1 MTGGGDEVTEGQSDP
16 SEERL
21 LSSVQSLLI
30 GVRDLDR
37 SSAFYQDVMHLREVL
52 REDRIAVLVDDAKGP
67 VMLFLRQLY
76 RLRDAVRPG
85 PEALGIRS
93 ITFRVDSLVELDRIE
108 QRLRA
113 DKAFRDRYT
122 VDEDKVFE
130 VVRGWDPDR
139 LPLNIM
145 VKHTG
150 EKISLDAFRSTV
162 ARMYT
167 QDM

>member
-1 MTGGGDEVTEGQSDP
+1 VCNRKARHGWGGDDVTEGHL
-16 SEERL
+16 E
-21 LSSVQSLLI
+21 SSVESLLI

-37 SSAFYQDVMHLREVL
+37 SSAFYQEVMHLREVL
-52 REDRIAVLVDDAKGP
+52 RQDRIAVLVDDAKGP

-76 RLRDAVRPG
+76 RLGDAVRPG
-85 PEALGIRS
+85 PEALGVRS
-93 ITFRVDSLVELDRIE
+93 ITFRVDSLAELDRIE
-108 QRLRA
+108 QRLRGE
-113 DKAFRDRYT
+113 KAFRDRYS
-122 VDEDKVFE
+122 VDETKVFE

-150 EKISLDAFRSTV
+150 EQISLDEFRSAM

-167 QDM
+167 QDV

>member
-1 MTGGGDEVTEGQSDP
+1 MAGSGDDVTEDH
-16 SEERL
+16 L
-21 LSSVQSLLI
+21 DSSVQSLLI

-52 REDRIAVLVDDAKGP
+52 RQDRIAVLVDDAKES
-67 VMLFLRQLY
+67 VMVFLRQLY
-76 RLRDAVRPG
+76 RLREAVRPG
-85 PEALGIRS
+85 PEALGVRS
-93 ITFRVDSLVELDRIE
+93 ITFRVDSLAELDRIE
-108 QRLRA
+108 QHLRA
-113 DKAFRDRYT
+113 ERAFRDRFS
-122 VDEDKVFE
+122 VGDVKLLE

-150 EKISLDAFRSTV
+150 ERISLDMFRSTV

-167 QDM
+167 QDV